1 MMRTVL
7 TGMLAVL
14 VCGCLSRS
22 GTDLLQARIR
32 DQEVHLADA
41 ERQVATTQTEL
52 AKARREADG
61 LRTELAKRGSG
72 GTTAEQTEALV
83 RVTKLQIHSLLSG
96 GINKDEQPGDD
107 AFVAQLAPVDVDG
120 EVVKLPGQIELTLLD
135 PAVTEGQRE
144 VGRWNFT
151 VEECRQHW
159 TRGLTGAGYQFTVPL
174 AASPTHD
181 SLVLHAKLTT
191 VDGRSFDASQ
201 IVRVS
206 PGTTI
211 TASSRREVLGRSV
224 LDRSLLD
231 RPALDTVPRELDDIN
246 DPPPAPLK
254 DQPEELPAWADP
266 AATPARPAGTTP
278 PAAPTKAGAKTPA
291 ELPAPGLFPPAPK
304 KREVPPLRD
313 STNWTEGTIPQL
325 R

>member
-1 MMRTVL
+1 MMRIVL

-14 VCGCLSRS
+14 ACGCLSRS

-96 GINKDEQPGDD
+96 GVNKDEQPGDD

-135 PAVTEGQRE
+135 PAVAEGQRE

-174 AASPTHD
+174 AASPAHD
-181 SLVLHAKLTT
+181 SLVLHAKLTM

-206 PGTTI
+206 PATTL
-211 TASSRREVLGRSV
+211 TASSRREV

-254 DQPEELPAWADP
+254 DQPEELPAWAAP
-266 AATPARPAGTTP
+266 AATPTRPAETAP
-278 PAAPTKAGAKTPA
+278 PAAPTKAAAKTPA
-291 ELPAPGLFPPAPK
+291 ELPAPGLFPPVPK
-304 KREVPPLRD
+304 KRELPPLRD

>member
-1 MMRTVL
+1 MMRIVL
-7 TGMLAVL
+7 TGMLAVWA
-14 VCGCLSRS
+14 CGCFSRS

-61 LRTELAKRGSG
+61 LRTELAKRNSG
-72 GTTAEQTEALV
+72 GPMAEQTEALV

-96 GINKDEQPGDD
+96 GVNKDEQPGDD

-135 PAVTEGQRE
+135 PAVAEGQRE

-174 AASPTHD
+174 AAAPIHD

-206 PGTTI
+206 PATTL
-211 TASSRREVLGRSV
+211 TASSRREVLDRPVLDPSV
-224 LDRSLLD
+224 LDR
-231 RPALDTVPRELDDIN
+231 PVLDTVPRELDDIN

-254 DQPEELPAWADP
+254 DQPEELPAWAVPGPAPIQP
-266 AATPARPAGTTP
+266 AARAKSAAKAPVEVP
-278 PAAPTKAGAKTPA
+278 P
-291 ELPAPGLFPPAPK
+291 PGLSPPAPK
-304 KREVPPLRD
+304 KRELPPLRD

>member
-1 MMRTVL
+1 MMRIVL

-14 VCGCLSRS
+14 ACGCFSRS

-61 LRTELAKRGSG
+61 LRTELAKRGSS

-96 GINKDEQPGDD
+96 GVNKDEQPGDD

-135 PAVTEGQRE
+135 PAVAEGQRE

-174 AASPTHD
+174 AASPAHD

-206 PGTTI
+206 PATTI
-211 TASSRREVLGRSV
+211 TASSRREVLDRSV

-254 DQPEELPAWADP
+254 DQPEELPAWAAPGP
-266 AATPARPAGTTP
+266 ASTPSAARAKS
-278 PAAPTKAGAKTPA
+278 AAKAPA
-291 ELPAPGLFPPAPK
+291 ELPAPGLFPPVPK
-304 KREVPPLRD
+304 KRELPPLRD

>member
-1 MMRTVL
+1 M
-7 TGMLAVL
+7 
-14 VCGCLSRS
+14 
-22 GTDLLQARIR
+22 
-32 DQEVHLADA
+32 
-41 ERQVATTQTEL
+41 
-52 AKARREADG
+52 
-61 LRTELAKRGSG
+61 
-72 GTTAEQTEALV
+72 
-83 RVTKLQIHSLLSG
+83 
-96 GINKDEQPGDD
+96 
-107 AFVAQLAPVDVDG
+107 
-120 EVVKLPGQIELTLLD
+120 KLPGQIELTLLD
-135 PAVTEGQRE
+135 PAVAEGQRE

-174 AASPTHD
+174 AASPAHD

-206 PGTTI
+206 SATTL
-211 TASSRREVLGRSV
+211 TASSRREVLDRPV
-224 LDRSLLD
+224 LDRSILD

-254 DQPEELPAWADP
+254 DQPEELPAWAAPGP
-266 AATPARPAGTTP
+266 ASTP
-278 PAAPTKAGAKTPA
+278 PAARVKSAAKAPA
-291 ELPAPGLFPPAPK
+291 ELPAPGLSPPAPK
-304 KREVPPLRD
+304 KRELPPLRD

>member
-1 MMRTVL
+1 MMRFVL

-14 VCGCLSRS
+14 ACGCFSRS

-32 DQEVHLADA
+32 DQEVHLADT

-96 GINKDEQPGDD
+96 GVNKDEQPGDD
-107 AFVAQLAPVDVDG
+107 AFVAQVAPVDVDG

-135 PAVTEGQRE
+135 PAVAEGQRE
-144 VGRWNFT
+144 VGHWNFT

-174 AASPTHD
+174 AASPAHD

-206 PGTTI
+206 PATTI
-211 TASSRREVLGRSV
+211 TASSRREVLDRSV

-254 DQPEELPAWADP
+254 DQPEELPAWAAP
-266 AATPARPAGTTP
+266 AATPTRPAGTSP
-278 PAAPTKAGAKTPA
+278 PAAPTKAAAKTPA
-291 ELPAPGLFPPAPK
+291 ELPAPGLFPPVPK
-304 KREVPPLRD
+304 KRELPPLRD